1 MGYEALSRFPAD
13 DGGEALGPDVWFEA
27 AHRLGIGDELE
38 ARALEVALAHRADLP
53 RNCFL
58 TINLDPNAL
67 DSQPVR
73 RALADHGHLGGIVV
87 EMTEHRR
94 WDMEALA
101 PAIRGLRT
109 AGALLAVDDA
119 GAGYSGLQQIL
130 ALRPSI
136 LKLDRTL
143 VSGLDRDEAK
153 VALVEM
159 LGRFA
164 ERIDAWILA
173 EGIET
178 RGELRRL
185 VGLGVPLAQGFLLA
199 RPAPPWAGLD
209 ASARAFVDDFPLF
222 DDAGLA
228 ALLDPVPPVR
238 QGVDPVEAWTRADEG
253 WLPVVD
259 LDHRP
264 VGLLTAESALSGE
277 LVRALVANVASAPAE
292 VMRRI
297 ATAAEEPGAPVL
309 VIDDTGRYLGL
320 VGLRR
325 LLHRAVEA

>member
-1 MGYEALSRFPAD
+1 MGYEALARFPAEP
-13 DGGEALGPDVWFEA
+13 GRPPLGPDAWFDA
-27 AHRLGIGDELE
+27 AHRLGVGDRLE
-38 ARALEVALAHRADLP
+38 ARALAVALSHRADLP

-67 DSQPVR
+67 PSRPVR
-73 RALADHGHLGGIVV
+73 EVLNANGHLGGVVV

-94 WDMEALA
+94 WDMDELA

-109 AGALLAVDDA
+109 AGALVAVDDA

-143 VSGLDRDEAK
+143 VSRLDRDEAK

-178 RGELRRL
+178 PAELRRL
-185 VGLGVPLAQGFLLA
+185 VGLGVPLAQGFLLG
-199 RPAPPWAGLD
+199 RPGPPWAGLE
-209 ASARAFVDDFPLF
+209 ASARVFVEEFPLL
-222 DDAGLA
+222 DETGLT
-228 ALLDPVPPVR
+228 ALLDPAPPVR
-238 QGVDPVEAWTRADEG
+238 QGVDPIEAWTRADEG

-259 LDHRP
+259 RHDRP

-277 LVRALVANVASAPAE
+277 LVRGLVANVSSSPVE

-297 ATAAEEPGAPVL
+297 ATATEEPGAPIL
-309 VIDDTGRYLGL
+309 VTDDTGRYVGL
-320 VGLRR
+320 VELRR
-325 LLHRAVEA
+325 LLHRAVET